1 MGSLPIAI
9 LRRRRSK
16 STSQRYERCMPTL
29 EKCRVMTIKRCMKLE
44 RSIRRHGKTWNNLNL
59 NFLVQNQ
66 MRASQQTTYLT
77 CVTCGKTFTQ
87 ILQRKIRTRR
97 NSTVHLNSKLTSLSQ
112 HFISITIRGFKSDNE
127 AVPACYVINKKSL
140 VIIVVGVHHFPVHFS
155 IKEMP
160 SIEYSTMVTFESFII
175 EIDNTLW
182 QILPSW
188 YSDSKCFVSLAGI
201 NSELYNNL
209 KRWQRQKAQ
218 RLYVSCVYWL
228 VWIIYTYELCTCTIG
243 QLA

>member
-1 MGSLPIAI
+1 
-9 LRRRRSK
+9 
-16 STSQRYERCMPTL
+16 MPADPWKMSGHPYQGML
-29 EKCRVMTIKRCMKLE
+29 FHFLTIKRKHEILE
-44 RSIRRHGKTWNNLNL
+44 DYIDSWQNNGISLYLMRSGRGRKWTWNNISDL
-59 NFLVQNQ
+59 
-66 MRASQQTTYLT
+66 
-77 CVTCGKTFTQ
+77 C
-87 ILQRKIRTRR
+87 
-97 NSTVHLNSKLTSLSQ
+97 KLWKDFYADL
-112 HFISITIRGFKSDNE
+112 
-127 AVPACYVINKKSL
+127 
-140 VIIVVGVHHFPVHFS
+140 
-155 IKEMP
+155 
-160 SIEYSTMVTFESFII
+160 ESWKLYEL

-188 YSDSKCFVSLAGI
+188 YSDSKCFVSLAGV